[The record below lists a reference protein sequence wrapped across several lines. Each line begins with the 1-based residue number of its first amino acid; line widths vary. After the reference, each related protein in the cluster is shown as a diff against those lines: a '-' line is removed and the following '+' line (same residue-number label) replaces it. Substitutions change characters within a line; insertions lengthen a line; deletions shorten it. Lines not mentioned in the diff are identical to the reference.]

1 MSSVPPIALLDTASN
16 TLSSSPKSILK
27 STVSSGLAIFSLS
40 AGDYLYLGG
49 LPCVLGLLD
58 SSCWTALTIISPR
71 CLILIS
77 LIIYR
82 NTTGEP

>member
-40 AGDYLYLGG
+40 AGDSLYFGGYLDF
-49 LPCVLGLLD
+49 LD
-58 SSCWTALTIISPR
+58 I
-71 CLILIS
+71 
-77 LIIYR
+77 
-82 NTTGEP
+82 